1 MRLLIAILIALFA
14 AVGITLVLREDPG
27 YVLISV
33 GQWTIETSVAALIIG
48 LVVGFFVLYKLIRY
62 AVRLWHA
69 PRNLKRANQ
78 RRHQRKSQ
86 RLLAKGQKE
95 LVEGRW
101 EKAEAHLL
109 KCAAY
114 SETPALNYIG
124 AARAAQQLNA
134 DWRRDQYLEKADQ
147 LPKEDALMVG
157 LAEAELFLENHE
169 PAKAKAILLK
179 LHNLFPRHPRVLKLL
194 MESYRELGEWEPLR
208 DLLPELHKR
217 KALSEKDYNE
227 LQLQVY
233 RELLARTARTGSLED
248 LRGLWKQIP
257 KPLQQEE
264 PLLIDYA
271 GQLQGTNAAPEAE
284 ALLREA
290 LNRQW
295 SEQLVVGYGELERGD
310 AAAQLDTAERWLDT
324 HKDNPHLLLTLGRL
338 AKRSRKWDKARSY
351 LEQSIKALPTPDAY
365 QELAE
370 VLEQMDD
377 KERANECYRN
387 GLRLLSKRPPAKEV
401 EVLPAP
407 APKEEQAQPPGQ
419 EKERKAA
426 S

>member
-14 AVGITLVLREDPG
+14 AVGIAIVLREDPG

-48 LVVGFFVLYKLIRY
+48 LAVGFFVLYKLIRY
-62 AVRLWHA
+62 AVRLWHL
-69 PRNLKRANQ
+69 PRSLKRANQ

-95 LVEGRW
+95 LAEGRW
-101 EKAEAHLL
+101 EKAETHLL
-109 KCAAY
+109 KGASH

-124 AARAAQQLNA
+124 AARAAQQLGA
-134 DWRRDQYLEKADQ
+134 DWRRDQYLEKAEQ

-157 LAEAELFLENHE
+157 LAEAELFLENRE
-169 PAKAKAILLK
+169 PAKAKDILLK
-179 LHNLFPRHPRVLKLL
+179 LHNRYPRHPRVVTLL
-194 MESYRELGEWEPLR
+194 MESYRELGEWELLR
-208 DLLPELHKR
+208 DLLPELRKR
-217 KALSEKDYNE
+217 KALDEKDYNQ
-227 LQLQVY
+227 LQLQVH
-233 RELLARTARTGSLED
+233 RELLARTARAGTLED
-248 LRGLWKQIP
+248 LRGTWKQIP
-257 KPLQQEE
+257 ESLKNEE
-264 PLLIDYA
+264 SLVIDYA
-271 GQLQGTNAAPEAE
+271 GYLQENDAASEAE
-284 ALLREA
+284 NLLREA

-295 SEQLVVGYGELERGD
+295 SERLVVGYGELERGD
-310 AAAQLDTAERWLDT
+310 AAAQLSTAERWLDK

-365 QELAE
+365 QELGE
-370 VLEQMDD
+370 VLEQMDE

-407 APKEEQAQPPGQ
+407 KEKQAQPPGQ